1 LLYQL
6 SYTGVVGDDYSDWE
20 DPVNP

>member
-1 LLYQL
+1 
-6 SYTGVVGDDYSDWE
+6 VGDDYSDWE

>member
-6 SYTGVVGDDYSDWE
+6 SYTGVLGDDYSDWIGS
-20 DPVNP
+20 VNP